1 MIVNVLLP
9 NAIDIYVLSL
19 SYEEDIN
26 DATDAVTIECLIVEE
41 GGETNVDFPKKPF
54 NVEKKS

>member
-1 MIVNVLLP
+1 M
-9 NAIDIYVLSL
+9 LSL

-41 GGETNVDFPKKPF
+41 AGETNVDFPKEPV